1 MIHRRD
7 EFRGAQATIDKVHQ
21 LAKDGK
27 INLFT
32 QYQMASV
39 KGDKNLESI
48 DIKHDNN
55 EIKNLKTDY
64 VLGFFGLIM
73 QLGPIANWGLNIDKK
88 TIEVDTEKF
97 ETNQKG
103 IYAVGDICNYPGKLK
118 LILSGFHEGALAAR
132 ACFKLARPNEK
143 YRFEFT
149 TSSKTI
155 KERLGVKK
163 VIELYSANTPNG
175 KKISIMLEEIGYEYK
190 VINIDLNK
198 GDQFKPEFKK
208 ISPFS
213 KIPVIIDQ
221 DNNKN
226 IFESGAILMY
236 LAEQSGKFYDTKDR
250 LEINQWL
257 MAQMGYVGP
266 MLGQHHQFHHYNP
279 GKSQFGE
286 ERYFKISKRIYEELD
301 ERLSKSRFLAGE
313 NYTIADIGTF
323 PWIARHE
330 WHDIGLKNYKNL
342 TRWYVEISEREA
354 VKKGF
359 KFMNKDEVPPKP

>member
-1 MIHRRD
+1 M
-7 EFRGAQATIDKVHQ
+7 
-21 LAKDGK
+21 
-27 INLFT
+27 
-32 QYQMASV
+32 
-39 KGDKNLESI
+39 
-48 DIKHDNN
+48 
-55 EIKNLKTDY
+55 
-64 VLGFFGLIM
+64 
-73 QLGPIANWGLNIDKK
+73 
-88 TIEVDTEKF
+88 
-97 ETNQKG
+97 
-103 IYAVGDICNYPGKLK
+103 
-118 LILSGFHEGALAAR
+118 
-132 ACFKLARPNEK
+132 
-143 YRFEFT
+143 
-149 TSSKTI
+149 
-155 KERLGVKK
+155 
-163 VIELYSANTPNG
+163 IELYSANTPNG

-301 ERLSKSRFLAGE
+301 ERLSQSRFLAGE

-330 WHDIGLKNYKNL
+330 WHDIGLKNFKNL
-342 TRWYVEISEREA
+342 TRWYVEISRREA

>member
-1 MIHRRD
+1 MID
-7 EFRGAQATIDKVHQ
+7 
-21 LAKDGK
+21 
-27 INLFT
+27 
-32 QYQMASV
+32 
-39 KGDKNLESI
+39 
-48 DIKHDNN
+48 
-55 EIKNLKTDY
+55 
-64 VLGFFGLIM
+64 
-73 QLGPIANWGLNIDKK
+73 
-88 TIEVDTEKF
+88 
-97 ETNQKG
+97 
-103 IYAVGDICNYPGKLK
+103 
-118 LILSGFHEGALAAR
+118 
-132 ACFKLARPNEK
+132 
-143 YRFEFT
+143 
-149 TSSKTI
+149 
-155 KERLGVKK
+155 
-163 VIELYSANTPNG
+163 LYSANTPNG

-208 ISPFS
+208 ISPLS

-301 ERLSKSRFLAGE
+301 ERLSRARFLAGE

>member
-1 MIHRRD
+1 
-7 EFRGAQATIDKVHQ
+7 
-21 LAKDGK
+21 
-27 INLFT
+27 
-32 QYQMASV
+32 
-39 KGDKNLESI
+39 
-48 DIKHDNN
+48 
-55 EIKNLKTDY
+55 
-64 VLGFFGLIM
+64 
-73 QLGPIANWGLNIDKK
+73 
-88 TIEVDTEKF
+88 
-97 ETNQKG
+97 
-103 IYAVGDICNYPGKLK
+103 
-118 LILSGFHEGALAAR
+118 
-132 ACFKLARPNEK
+132 
-143 YRFEFT
+143 
-149 TSSKTI
+149 
-155 KERLGVKK
+155 
-163 VIELYSANTPNG
+163 
-175 KKISIMLEEIGYEYK
+175 MLEEIGYEYK

-213 KIPVIIDQ
+213 KIPVIVDQ

-236 LAEQSGKFYDTKDR
+236 LAEQSGKFYDPKDR

-286 ERYFKISKRIYEELD
+286 ERYFKISKRIYEELE

-330 WHDIGLKNYKNL
+330 WHDIGLKNFKNL